1 MNLYTLGLCFTAC
14 IASFALGMSVMIIAS
29 MRYERKQEEDE
40 LEYMLR
46 LHNEEVSK

>member
-1 MNLYTLGLCFTAC
+1 MNIYTLGLALTAC
-14 IASFALGMSVMIIAS
+14 LASFALGMSVMILAS
-29 MRYERKQEEDE
+29 YRHERRQEEDE